1 MTEIYN
7 LVFRIEATLSDPQ
20 HPGPTTSDHYQPVGK
35 WSERVGMVGI
45 WSKKVGKGQKFEK
58 SHRKLFFEFK
68 LVLKASV
75 ACLQPMLHVANSAAS
90 LKKVLQL

>member
-1 MTEIYN
+1 
-7 LVFRIEATLSDPQ
+7 
-20 HPGPTTSDHYQPVGK
+20 
-35 WSERVGMVGI
+35 MVGI

-58 SHRKLFFEFK
+58 SHKKLFFEFK

-90 LKKVLQL
+90 LKKVLQLRSKDCIPEASTASLKSVLYL